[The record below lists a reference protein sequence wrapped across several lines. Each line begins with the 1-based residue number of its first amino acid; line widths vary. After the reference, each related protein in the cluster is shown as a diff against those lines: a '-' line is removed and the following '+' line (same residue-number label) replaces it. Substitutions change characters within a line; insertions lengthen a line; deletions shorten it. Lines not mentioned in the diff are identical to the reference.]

1 MVQFVCFCISDHLL
15 ICILVWRVL
24 QGELPAWQ
32 SYLVTANIVCTFH
45 KPLAWL
51 PATTFLPTDLLTLDY
66 LHHIL
71 CTWRAN
77 SHTTYSVSWAT
88 YSVLWATYSVLWATY
103 SVLWPTYSVLW
114 ATYSCGLPTQYCG
127 LPTQYFGLLTQYCG
141 LPTQYCGLPTQYCG
155 LPIWWATYSVSLA

>member
-51 PATTFLPTDLLTLDY
+51 PATTFLPTDLLTLAY

-77 SHTTYSVSWAT
+77 FHTTYSVS
-88 YSVLWATYSVLWATY
+88 WATYSVLWATY

-114 ATYSCGLPTQYCG
+114 ATYSVL
-127 LPTQYFGLLTQYCG
+127 
-141 LPTQYCGLPTQYCG
+141 
-155 LPIWWATYSVSLA
+155 WATYSVLWATYSVLWATYLVGYLLGIIGLIPPH